1 MTMTSSIEDLMRMYN
16 SLCQQWLSLSQPF
29 VSPGRMG
36 MGLADAD
43 NASEMA
49 VISRALLQAL
59 SAASTSSLSYG
70 YSVQSIIYKYQASLL
85 ALNLGDEDSMHKR
98 ALLIDEVRGFL
109 REIGDAASR
118 EGRNFQ
124 HQLAV
129 ITEELAQAEAKN
141 NHGHHGATHH

>member
-1 MTMTSSIEDLMRMYN
+1 
-16 SLCQQWLSLSQPF
+16 
-29 VSPGRMG
+29 MG

-59 SAASTSSLSYG
+59 GAASTSSLSYG

-85 ALNLGDEDSMHKR
+85 ALNLGEEDSMHKR

-109 REIGDAASR
+109 REIGDTASR

>member
-1 MTMTSSIEDLMRMYN
+1 MTSSIEDLMRMYN

-29 VSPGRMG
+29 ISPGRMG
-36 MGLADAD
+36 MGFADAD
-43 NASEMA
+43 SASDVA

-85 ALNLGDEDSMHKR
+85 ALNLGEEDSMHKR

-109 REIGDAASR
+109 REIGDTASR

-129 ITEELAQAEAKN
+129 IIEALAQAEAKN
-141 NHGHHGATHH
+141 NHGHQSATHH